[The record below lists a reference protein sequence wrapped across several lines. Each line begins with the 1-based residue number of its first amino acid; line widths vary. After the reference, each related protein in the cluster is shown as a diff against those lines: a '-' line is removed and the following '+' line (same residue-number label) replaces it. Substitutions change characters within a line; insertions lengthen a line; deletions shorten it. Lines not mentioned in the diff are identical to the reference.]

1 MNHTDGN
8 EVGFEQAQVERAG
21 DQLVIRS
28 RVEVRMPMPA
38 SDEHLPQRIEEAV
51 DRAGQQVKRE
61 FFRMAMEK
69 ADGEAMWE
77 NRHGQSDQG
86 VRRRGKKR

>member
-1 MNHTDGN
+1 MNHTDGSKI
-8 EVGFEQAQVERAG
+8 GFEQAQVERDG
-21 DQLVIRS
+21 EQLVIRS

-69 ADGEAMWE
+69 ADGEVVWE
-77 NRHGQSDQG
+77 NRHGQSGQG
-86 VRRRGKKR
+86 ARRRGEKR